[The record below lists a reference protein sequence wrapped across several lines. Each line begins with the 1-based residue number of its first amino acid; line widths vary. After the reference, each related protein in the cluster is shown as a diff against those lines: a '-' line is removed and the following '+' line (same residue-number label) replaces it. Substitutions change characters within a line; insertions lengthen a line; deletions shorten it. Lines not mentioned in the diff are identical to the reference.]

1 VSPRKL
7 VVLSGVVALLF
18 AFIFFFERKMPTTAE
33 LERKG
38 ELYWDIPEDRL
49 ERITLKRGPEVVE
62 FQKTETA
69 PWRMIKPDSYP
80 ADVFAVNG
88 LASDLAELKRAGGGT
103 PAEASAAE
111 YGLEKPTVKASFVWT
126 DAGDPKERKTR
137 TIEFGITI
145 PGTDTVAARLEG
157 ASRIFFVP
165 SSVLTAVKKSVD
177 DFRSREVFGGT
188 SGDFVRLEILRGRGR
203 LLLTRKEGFW
213 WLAEPVADLADSAEA
228 DRLVG
233 QLTAL
238 RAQDFVHGT
247 DDLASLSL
255 NPPLYRV
262 TVTGVKGAVASVD
275 FGATRSDGNT
285 IYARREG
292 QVFTVDRDITDELSK
307 EAVAFRSA
315 SLVALNRSEVVS
327 LEASFGDAHF
337 ALSQKDGGWTSQ
349 GRPVLASGADD
360 VLTAILDAKSK
371 SFLDAADVKG
381 LGPAPSTVTVRMKTG
396 PPWTVSFHTQA
407 DRTIA
412 VVSPRPGGFLVDGN
426 APGKL
431 EAAFR
436 KALATPTPSP
446 TKGKS

>member
-7 VVLSGVVALLF
+7 VVLSAVVVVLF
-18 AFIFFFERKMPTTAE
+18 GFIFLFERKMPTTAE
-33 LERKG
+33 RERKG
-38 ELYWDIPEDRL
+38 ELYWDIPEERL
-49 ERITLKRGPEVVE
+49 ERITLTRGSEVVE
-62 FQKTETA
+62 FLKAETT
-69 PWRMIKPDSYP
+69 PWRMVKPDAYP

-88 LASDLAELKRAGGGT
+88 LASDLAQLKRAGGDSG
-103 PAEASAAE
+103 AEAAAAD
-111 YGLEKPTVKASFVWT
+111 YGLDKSTVKASFAWT
-126 DAGDPKERKTR
+126 DAGDPKTKKTR

-157 ASRIFFVP
+157 STRIFFVP
-165 SSVLTAVKKSVD
+165 ASVLTAVRKGVD

-188 SGDFVRLEILRGRGR
+188 SGDFVRLEVLRGRGR
-203 LLLTRKEGFW
+203 LILTRKDGFW
-213 WLAEPVADLADSAEA
+213 WLTEPLADLADSAEA

-238 RAQDFVHGT
+238 RARDFVHGT
-247 DDLASLSL
+247 EDLATLSL

-315 SLVALNRSEVVS
+315 SLVALNRSEIAA
-327 LEASFGDAHF
+327 LEAGFGDAHF
-337 ALSQKDGGWTSQ
+337 ALLQKEGGWTSQ
-349 GRPVLASGADD
+349 GRSILAAGVDD
-360 VLTAILDAKSK
+360 VLTAILDVKSR
-371 SFLDAADVKG
+371 SFLDAGDVKG
-381 LGPAPSTVTVRMKTG
+381 LPPAPSTVTIRMKSG
-396 PPWTVSFHTQA
+396 PPWTVAFHPGT

-412 VVSPRPGGFLVDGN
+412 VVSPRPGGFVVDRD
-426 APGKL
+426 APEKL

-436 KALATPTPSP
+436 KAVAVPTPSP
-446 TKGKS
+446 TKTKS

>member
-7 VVLSGVVALLF
+7 IFLSVVVVVLFG
-18 AFIFFFERKMPTTAE
+18 FIFLFERRMPTTAE
-33 LERKG
+33 RERKG
-38 ELYWDIPEDRL
+38 ELYWDIPEERL
-49 ERITLKRGPEVVE
+49 DRITLTRGGEVVE
-62 FQKTETA
+62 FQRADGA
-69 PWRMIKPDSYP
+69 PWRMVKPDPYP

-88 LASDLAELKRAGGGT
+88 LASDLAALKQAGGGSG
-103 PAEASAAE
+103 AEASAAD
-111 YGLEKPTVKASFVWT
+111 YGLDKSTVRASFVWT
-126 DAGDPKERKTR
+126 DANDPKEKKTR

-145 PGTDTVAARLEG
+145 PGTDTVAARLDG
-157 ASRIFFVP
+157 SSRIFFVP
-165 SSVLTAVKKSVD
+165 ASVLNAVRKSVD
-177 DFRSREVFGGT
+177 DYRSREVFGGT

-213 WLAEPVADLADSAEA
+213 WLAEPLADLADSAEA

-238 RAQDFVHGT
+238 RARDFVHGT
-247 DDLASLSL
+247 EDLATLSL

-315 SLVALNRSEVVS
+315 ALIALNRSEVAS
-327 LEASFGDAHF
+327 LEAGFGGAHF
-337 ALSQKDGGWTSQ
+337 SLLQKEGGWTSQ
-349 GRPVLASGADD
+349 GRSIPAAGADD
-360 VLTAILDAKSK
+360 VLTAILNVKSR
-371 SFLDAADVKG
+371 SFLDAADVKA
-381 LGPAPSTVTVRMKTG
+381 LPPAPSTVTVRMKSG
-396 PPWTVSFHTQA
+396 PPWTIALHPGA

-412 VVSPRPGGFLVDGN
+412 VVSPRPGGFVVDPG
-426 APGKL
+426 APEKL

-436 KALATPTPSP
+436 KALAVPTPAP
-446 TKGKS
+446 TKTKS

>member
-7 VVLSGVVALLF
+7 VLLSVVVVVLFG
-18 AFIFFFERKMPTTAE
+18 FIFLFERKMPTTAE
-33 LERKG
+33 RERKG
-38 ELYWDIPEDRL
+38 DLYWDIPEERL
-49 ERITLKRGPEVVE
+49 DRITLTRGSEVVE
-62 FQKTETA
+62 FHRAEGG
-69 PWRMIKPDSYP
+69 PWRMVKPDPYP

-88 LASDLAELKRAGGGT
+88 LASDLAELKRAGGDSG
-103 PAEASAAE
+103 AEAPAAD
-111 YGLEKPTVKASFVWT
+111 YGLEKSTVRASFAWT
-126 DAGDPKERKTR
+126 DADDGKAKKTR

-157 ASRIFFVP
+157 SPRIFFVP
-165 SSVLTAVKKSVD
+165 VSVLNAVRKNVD
-177 DFRSREVFGGT
+177 DYRSREVFGGT

-213 WLAEPVADLADSAEA
+213 WLAEPLADLADSGEA

-238 RAQDFVHGT
+238 RARDFVHGT
-247 DDLASLSL
+247 EDLATLSL

-315 SLVALNRSEVVS
+315 ALVAVNRSEVTA
-327 LEASFGDAHF
+327 LEAGFGDAHF
-337 ALSQKDGGWTSQ
+337 SLLQKEGGWTSQ
-349 GRPVLASGADD
+349 GRSIPASGADD
-360 VLTAILDAKSK
+360 VLTAVLNVKSR
-371 SFLDAADVKG
+371 SFLDAGDVKG
-381 LGPAPSTVTVRMKTG
+381 LAPAPSTVTVRMKTG
-396 PPWTVSFHTQA
+396 PPWTIAFHPGA

-412 VVSPRPGGFLVDGN
+412 VVSPRPGGFVVDRD
-426 APGKL
+426 APGTL

-436 KALATPTPSP
+436 KALAVPTPAP
-446 TKGKS
+446 TKAKS